1 MPLHQ
6 NSGRWRLGLALAL
19 ITVSFW
25 GVLPIALT
33 VALQAIDPYTVT
45 WFRFL
50 ISFLLLA
57 AFLGLRGQLPT
68 WKILKAARLEL
79 LAIATVF
86 LAANYLLFVLGLINT
101 SPANSQVIIQLSPV
115 FLTVGGLMIFKER
128 YARSQWLGL
137 GLLMAGMS
145 LFFNDQ
151 LRELAI
157 ASPNYLLG
165 SGILVLAAAAWAV
178 YALAQKQLLQ
188 QLPSATIMLVIY
200 GGSALLFT
208 PFSSPEQLLDLTP
221 FQWGMLLF
229 AALNTLLAYGAF
241 AEALNHW
248 EASRVGAVIS
258 LTPIVTLGA
267 VAIAAQLLPSSIAA
281 EQITRLG
288 FAGAVLVVAGSF
300 YDRVWGSDSLYPN
313 RSSGRWIDRCARI
326 AKCYTPIGKLEF
338 WYCSLL
344 FVG

>member
-6 NSGRWRLGLALAL
+6 NSSRWRLGLTLAL
-19 ITVSFW
+19 VTVSFW

-50 ISFLLLA
+50 ISFLLLFG
-57 AFLGLRGQLPT
+57 FLGLRGQLPS

-79 LAIATVF
+79 LAIATIF

-115 FLTVGGLMIFKER
+115 FLTMGGLIIFKER
-128 YARSQWLGL
+128 YARSQWFGL
-137 GLLMAGMS
+137 GLLIGGMS

-151 LRELAI
+151 LRELAV

-165 SGILVLAAAAWAV
+165 SGILVLAAATWAI

-208 PFSSPEQLLDLTP
+208 PLSSPEQLLNLTS

-229 AALNTLLAYGAF
+229 AAFNTLLAYGAF

-267 VAIAAQLLPSSIAA
+267 VAIAAKLLPSSIAA
-281 EQITRLG
+281 EQITQLG
-288 FAGAVLVVAGSF
+288 FAGAVLVVVGSF
-300 YDRVWGSDSLYPN
+300 TIALGQRQSAPKAMKRSVDRSL
-313 RSSGRWIDRCARI
+313 R
-326 AKCYTPIGKLEF
+326 
-338 WYCSLL
+338 
-344 FVG
+344 

>member
-6 NSGRWRLGLALAL
+6 NSGRWRLGLSLAL
-19 ITVSFW
+19 VTVSFW

-50 ISFLLLA
+50 VAFGLLA
-57 AFLGLRGQLPT
+57 LFLKLRGQFPA
-68 WKILKAARLEL
+68 WKTLKAARLEL

-86 LAANYLLFVLGLINT
+86 LAANYLLFVLGLVNT

-115 FLTVGGLMIFKER
+115 FLTMGGLVIFKER
-128 YARSQWLGL
+128 YARSQWIGL
-137 GLLMAGMS
+137 GLLIAGMS

-151 LRELAI
+151 LRELAV
-157 ASPNYLLG
+157 ASPNYLFG

-188 QLPSATIMLVIY
+188 QLPSATVMLVIY

-208 PFSSPEQLLDLTP
+208 PFSSPEQLFNLTP
-221 FQWGMLLF
+221 FQWGMLIF

-241 AEALNHW
+241 AEALDHW
-248 EASRVGAVIS
+248 ESSRVGAVIS

-267 VAIAAQLLPSSIAA
+267 VSIAAKLLPGSIAA
-281 EQITRLG
+281 EQITRFG

-300 YDRVWGSDSLYPN
+300 TIASGQRQSAPKSLEPSVDRSL
-313 RSSGRWIDRCARI
+313 R
-326 AKCYTPIGKLEF
+326 
-338 WYCSLL
+338 
-344 FVG
+344 